1 MTWSGEEWLEPHTPM
16 PPRGADDAETELAG
30 GDTLDDRVRVRDAE
44 EDAHVRMF
52 TMELAEEYRNDDRR
66 RPGGRPQGDRRR
78 VSSDVAATS
87 ETSCSSS
94 ASIR

>member
-1 MTWSGEEWLEPHTPM
+1 MTWSGRTGSNRTP
-16 PPRGADDAETELAG
+16 RCRREALDDAELELAG

-66 RPGGRPQGDRRR
+66 RRWTPPRR
-78 VSSDVAATS
+78 SPASSPSDVAATS